1 MDLKFPVVSE
11 LLHASASGDY
21 ETPVPRDWQ
30 VVTKQR
36 LIPLPDALF
45 EQYDLLEC
53 RCFMGL
59 FPEIK
64 RAWITV
70 DHRLFLWN
78 YEDESD
84 FYSFEDQEQI
94 IVSVALVRPRPGV
107 FVDTV
112 KYVLAVATPLE
123 VFLLGVGY
131 DAGSSRA
138 GGRLVGGGGS
148 VTLYATQISVPADG
162 VAMTSIAG
170 SDDGRIFMSGNDGA
184 LYEFVYQAADGWLT
198 KKARKVNLT
207 SSFVS
212 YFVPTF
218 LATQHDTSALSM
230 AVDNDRMLLYVL
242 LQDAS
247 IKVFWLGSSG
257 GGAGNGGFQLAH
269 HHKSIGNSAALL
281 CPQFNEGTESS
292 PLEIVSMHVIPP
304 TESRTLG
311 LVAIT
316 GGGCRL
322 YFSTVSRMQ
331 RFYEA
336 GAAAGAAGA
345 STARQ
350 PEVFEIAHVRLPPE
364 PQPTLA
370 AAGPLLQGSRL
381 PRQMLSVHTAFYRN
395 GTALLAHA
403 WNEDHDSIVGAA
415 PACAQILARIAK
427 QPRANL
433 SELSSAARIEGR
445 TWAIAETDSAAD
457 GTLNDLAT
465 VSCAPARSF
474 AVLTNAGVT
483 VLEKQRPVDMF
494 RMLVAQPAVQEAQIK
509 EFVATFSL
517 DETCAMCF
525 AILCAPSD
533 GALARRVAGGGMQ
546 ALGAARRILFEHGG
560 LPRFVEA
567 SPSSFGASASDGSGA
582 MAAPSE
588 RIVLSGR
595 HEGLA
600 VYLARV
606 LHPVWKQP
614 AAVGKPERGS
624 AEATRLDLGIPVH
637 RLLEVQDRLR
647 GLLHFISNNQRFVP
661 DQLNQM
667 PVQPANS
674 SRSAAD
680 AAACWRAES
689 ESLGALYELML
700 HAAEAISFLCL
711 LADFNLP
718 AISERSLTDAQ
729 RKSFAGT
736 TLSDLVCTDGGR
748 DMCRDLILALISSQ
762 LKQHASIDSISDV
775 LGQRCATLFSA
786 ADVSLYKALEAL
798 RLAGDSDEGAEAAA
812 LGTGA
817 LELLTGIAG
826 TLAAAQVRELCA
838 SFEALGQYSAAASL
852 ALTCAAQSDPHDAA
866 LAFWGD
872 GAPEGDP
879 REAVYRKRMDCY
891 RCVIELLDKRR
902 LAASGPPFDA
912 KSLAALPSTDALF
925 QFALYDWLLENGQ
938 AAVLFQLHGPFVEQY
953 LSLEPHTA
961 AKSDMLWHYY
971 IHENQFGKASLV
983 QRALACAP
991 EELDGVD
998 LARRIEYLSLSI
1010 GNCKIAVDVARSRQ
1024 QTQKQR
1030 TARPAAAAAGDL
1042 LSEADEINGLATVL
1056 RESEDQLEIAQVQL
1070 AMQQQLRSLGGHD
1083 AAAAAAAA
1091 ALDRRLFTVT
1101 ELYDGFAEPLKLW
1114 DAVLLLFKVSN
1125 HDDPAFVGDI
1135 WQTIARTAIDHDSG
1149 DSAADGDA
1157 GGLMAVASRVAR
1169 LGRRLYPSPAA
1180 FPVALVARILA
1191 DLARERPLEYAA
1203 GYVCSTLVQAAVP
1216 HWAAFEALNALYLKA
1231 VASRAQPSGGS
1242 SSDAGASAQAT
1253 ADLLAR
1259 EVAALATAW
1268 IECAQ
1273 NAGPLAEGF
1282 DPLAESSSAAAAAS
1296 GTGRP
1301 CSAASGSSGGVARAA
1316 LPLVAV
1322 DEALSQYI
1330 INATLANNVEL
1341 KNELQR
1347 VQAHIRQ
1354 AF

>member
-1 MDLKFPVVSE
+1 MQTDLKFPVVSE

-107 FVDTV
+107 FVDAI

-131 DAGSSRA
+131 DAGSSPA
-138 GGRLVGGGGS
+138 GGRLAGGGGS

-218 LATQHDTSALSM
+218 LATHHDTSALSM

-247 IKVFWLGSSG
+247 IKVFWLGGSSSG
-257 GGAGNGGFQLAH
+257 AGSGGFQLAH
-269 HHKSIGNSAALL
+269 HHRSIGNSAALL
-281 CPQFNEGTESS
+281 CPQFNEGTDSA

-304 TESRTLG
+304 TESRTLS

-331 RFYEA
+331 RFYET
-336 GAAAGAAGA
+336 GAAAAAAAATAA
-345 STARQ
+345 SSARQ

-370 AAGPLLQGSRL
+370 AAGPLLQGSRV

-427 QPRANL
+427 QPRAAL

-457 GTLNDLAT
+457 GALNDLAT
-465 VSCAPARSF
+465 VSCAPVRSF

-494 RMLVAQPAVQEAQIK
+494 RMLIAQPAVQEAQIK

-525 AILCAPSD
+525 TILCAPSD
-533 GALARRVAGGGMQ
+533 GALARRHVPGGGMQ
-546 ALGAARRILFEHGG
+546 VLGAARRILFEHGG
-560 LPRFVEA
+560 LPHFAEA
-567 SPSSFGASASDGSGA
+567 SPSSFGAGAGASDGGGA
-582 MAAPSE
+582 MSAASE

-600 VYLARV
+600 IYLARV
-606 LHPVWKQP
+606 LYPVWKQP
-614 AAVGKPERGS
+614 AAVGKKERGS
-624 AEATRLDLGIPVH
+624 TEATRLDLGIPIH
-637 RLLEVQDRLR
+637 RLMEVQDRLR
-647 GLLHFISNNQRFVP
+647 GLLHFINNNQRFVP

-667 PVQPANS
+667 PIQPANS
-674 SRSAAD
+674 SRPAAD

-689 ESLGALYELML
+689 ESLGALYELTL

-736 TLSDLVCTDGGR
+736 AFSDLVCTDGGR
-748 DMCRDLILALISSQ
+748 AMCRDLILALISSQ
-762 LKQHASIDSISDV
+762 LKQNASIDSISDV
-775 LGQRCATLFSA
+775 LGQRCGTLFSA
-786 ADVSLYKALEAL
+786 ADVALYKALEAL
-798 RLAGDSDEGAEAAA
+798 KLAGDSDEGAEAAA
-812 LGTGA
+812 LGAGA

-826 TLAAAQVRELCA
+826 SLAAAQVREICA
-838 SFEALGQYSAAASL
+838 SFEALGQGSAAASL
-852 ALTCAAQSDPHDAA
+852 ALACAAQSDPHDAA
-866 LAFWGD
+866 VAFWGD
-872 GAPEGDP
+872 GAPANDP
-879 REAVYRKRMDCY
+879 REAAYRKRMDCY

-902 LAASGPPFDA
+902 LAAAGPPLDA
-912 KSLAALPSTDALF
+912 KSLAALPSTADALF
-925 QFALYDWLLENGQ
+925 QFALYDWLLETGQ

-983 QRALACAP
+983 QRGLACAP
-991 EELDGVD
+991 DDEPDGID

-1010 GNCKIAVDVARSRQ
+1010 GNCKIAVDAARSRQ
-1024 QTQKQR
+1024 QKQTQTQTQQR
-1030 TARPAAAAAGDL
+1030 TARPSAAGDL
-1042 LSEADEINGLATVL
+1042 ASEADEINELATML

-1083 AAAAAAAA
+1083 AAAAA
-1091 ALDRRLFTVT
+1091 LDRRLFTVT
-1101 ELYDGFAEPLKLW
+1101 ELYDGFAEPLRLW
-1114 DAVLLLFKVSN
+1114 DAVLQLFKVSN
-1125 HDDPAFVGDI
+1125 HDDPAFVSDI
-1135 WQTIARTAIDHDSG
+1135 WQTIARTAVD
-1149 DSAADGDA
+1149 ADA
-1157 GGLMAVASRVAR
+1157 GGLVAVASRVER

-1180 FPVALVARILA
+1180 FPVARVARILVG
-1191 DLARERPLEYAA
+1191 LARERPREYVP
-1203 GYVCSTLVQAAVP
+1203 GFVGNTLVRAAVP
-1216 HWAAFEALNALYLKA
+1216 RWAAFEALHALYLG
-1231 VASRAQPSGGS
+1231 ASL
-1242 SSDAGASAQAT
+1242 DADAASAQAT
-1253 ADLLAR
+1253 VDLVAR

-1273 NAGPLAEGF
+1273 GADPLGEGF
-1282 DPLAESSSAAAAAS
+1282 DPLAESSSPAAS
-1296 GTGRP
+1296 A
-1301 CSAASGSSGGVARAA
+1301 SAGNGGASRAA

-1330 INATLANNVEL
+1330 INATLANNAEL

>member
-1 MDLKFPVVSE
+1 MQTDLKFPVVSE
-11 LLHASASGDY
+11 LLHASASGEY

-107 FVDTV
+107 FVDAI

-131 DAGSSRA
+131 DAGSPPA
-138 GGRLVGGGGS
+138 GRLVSGGGN

-170 SDDGRIFMSGNDGA
+170 SNDGRIFMSGNDGA

-212 YFVPTF
+212 YFMPTF
-218 LATQHDTSALSM
+218 LATHHDTSALSM

-247 IKVFWLGSSG
+247 IKVFWLGSASGSAGSGAG
-257 GGAGNGGFQLAH
+257 GGFLLAH

-281 CPQFNEGTESS
+281 CPQFNEGTDSS

-304 TESRTLG
+304 AESRTLG

-331 RFYEA
+331 RFYET
-336 GAAAGAAGA
+336 GAATAAAAAA

-370 AAGPLLQGSRL
+370 ATGPLQGSRL

-433 SELSSAARIEGR
+433 SELSSSARIEGR
-445 TWAIAETDSAAD
+445 TWAIAETDSVAD

-465 VSCAPARSF
+465 VSCAPVRSF

-494 RMLVAQPAVQEAQIK
+494 RMLIAQPAVQEAQIK
-509 EFVATFSL
+509 EFVDTFSL

-525 AILCAPSD
+525 TILCASE
-533 GALARRVAGGGMQ
+533 GALTRRMPGGGMQ
-546 ALGAARRILFEHGG
+546 VLGAARRILFEHGG
-560 LPRFVEA
+560 LPHFVGS
-567 SPSSFGASASDGSGA
+567 SPSSFGANVNASDGSGA
-582 MAAPSE
+582 VSAASE

-606 LHPVWKQP
+606 LYPVWKRP
-614 AAVGKPERGS
+614 ATVSKRERGS
-624 AEATRLDLGIPVH
+624 TEPTRLDLGIPIH
-637 RLLEVQDRLR
+637 SLMEVQDRLR
-647 GLLHFISNNQRFVP
+647 RLLHFINNNQRFVP
-661 DQLNQM
+661 DHLNQM
-667 PVQPANS
+667 PIQPANS
-674 SRSAAD
+674 SRSTAD
-680 AAACWRAES
+680 AAACWQAES
-689 ESLGALYELML
+689 ESLGSLYELML
-700 HAAEAISFLCL
+700 HATEAISFLCL

-718 AISERSLTDAQ
+718 AISEQGLTDAQ

-736 TLSDLVCTDGGR
+736 TFSGLVCTDAGR

-762 LKQHASIDSISDV
+762 LKQNASIDSISDV

-798 RLAGDSDEGAEAAA
+798 KLAGDSDEGAEVSA
-812 LGTGA
+812 LSTNA

-826 TLAAAQVRELCA
+826 TLAAGQVREICA
-838 SFEALGQYSAAASL
+838 SFESLGQYSAAASL
-852 ALTCAAQSDPHDAA
+852 ALTCAAQSDPHDEA

-872 GAPEGDP
+872 GAPENDP
-879 REAVYRKRMDCY
+879 REHVYRKRMECY
-891 RCVIELLDKRR
+891 QCVIDILDKQR
-902 LAASGPPFDA
+902 LRTSGPPFDA
-912 KSLAALPSTDALF
+912 KSLASLPSTDALF

-938 AAVLFQLHGPFVEQY
+938 VSVLFQLHGPFVEQY
-953 LSLEPHTA
+953 LSLEPHTE
-961 AKSDMLWHYY
+961 AKRDMLWHYY

-983 QRALACAP
+983 QRELACAQ
-991 EELDGVD
+991 ELDIG

-1010 GNCKIAVDVARSRQ
+1010 GNCKIAVDMVKNHQHGA
-1024 QTQKQR
+1024 QR
-1030 TARPAAAAAGDL
+1030 RATGLSARPTAVAGD
-1042 LSEADEINGLATVL
+1042 LSEADEINELATVL

-1070 AMQQQLRSLGGHD
+1070 DIQQQLKSLGGHETPVT
-1083 AAAAAAAA
+1083 

-1101 ELYDGFAEPLKLW
+1101 ELYDKFAEPLRLW
-1114 DAVLLLFKVSN
+1114 DSVLLLFKVSN
-1125 HDDPAFVGDI
+1125 HDDPAFVSDI
-1135 WQTIARTAIDHDSG
+1135 WLTITRTAIDHSG
-1149 DSAADGDA
+1149 GDASAADGRS

-1180 FPVALVARILA
+1180 FPAALVARILV
-1191 DLARERPLEYAA
+1191 DLARERPFEYAV
-1203 GYVCSTLVQAAVP
+1203 GYVCNTLVQASVP
-1216 HWAAFEALNALYLKA
+1216 HWAVFEALNALYLKS
-1231 VASRAQPSGGS
+1231 VASKTHSSGGS
-1242 SSDAGASAQAT
+1242 VDAESAQTT
-1253 ADLLAR
+1253 ADMLAR
-1259 EVAALATAW
+1259 EIAALTTSW

-1273 NAGPLAEGF
+1273 NSGPLAEGF
-1282 DPLAESSSAAAAAS
+1282 DPLAEPSAAGSGRPRSASSSN
-1296 GTGRP
+1296 
-1301 CSAASGSSGGVARAA
+1301 GGGGPHAM
-1316 LPLVAV
+1316 PLVAV

-1330 INATLANNVEL
+1330 INATLANNADL

-1347 VQAHIRQ
+1347 VQDHIRQ
-1354 AF
+1354 VF